1 VVFGSINGRPLRPV
15 TASRGEHLQK
25 QLRGGWLRTLGSL
38 ITELR
43 RTQSASGG
51 RCPAITDSPL
61 PRIAFTVGLNRAASV
76 FNVGAWQLR
85 RS

>member
-1 VVFGSINGRPLRPV
+1 VVFGSINGRSLRPV
-15 TASRGEHLQK
+15 TVSRGEHLQK
-25 QLRGGWLRTLGSL
+25 QLSVGWLRTLGSL
-38 ITELR
+38 IAELR

-61 PRIAFTVGLNRAASV
+61 PRIAFTVGFNRAESA
-76 FNVGAWQLR
+76 FKVGAWQLR